1 MGAFLKT
8 MIENFD
14 WNFSKIKTFLQET
27 FIFGRWLDKDADVD
41 FESEWNINFTE
52 DMLLDYSMCKHIFG
66 EDLSAP
72 EKMNI
77 LIKENDK
84 LKANVGVFGEV
95 ILETL
100 DKNGELKLNPKNN
113 PKVKL

>member
-1 MGAFLKT
+1 

-14 WNFSKIKTFLQET
+14 WNFSKIKTFLQEA
-27 FIFGRWLDKDADVD
+27 FIFGHWLDKDTGVH

-52 DMLLDYSMCKHIFG
+52 DMLLDCSMCKHIFDK
-66 EDLSAP
+66 DLSTP
-72 EKMNI
+72 EKMNT
-77 LIKENDK
+77 LITENDK
-84 LKANVGVFGEV
+84 LKANVGVFREV
-95 ILETL
+95 ILEML